1 MQQQRTPNPDRSE
14 QILHLHKHEV
24 QKMRTGYAYGFLSS
38 GALIMAIAMIPQYAG
53 IIPGALIFFCG
64 AVFGILVIK
73 LIEGEE

>member
-1 MQQQRTPNPDRSE
+1 
-14 QILHLHKHEV
+14 
-24 QKMRTGYAYGFLSS
+24 MRTGYAYGFLSA

-64 AVFGILVIK
+64 ATFGILVIK